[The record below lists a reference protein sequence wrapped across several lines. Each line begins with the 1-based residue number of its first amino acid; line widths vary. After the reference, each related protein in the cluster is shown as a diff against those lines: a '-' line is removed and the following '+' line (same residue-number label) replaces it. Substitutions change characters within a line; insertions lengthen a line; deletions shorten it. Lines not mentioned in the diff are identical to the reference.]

1 VSGDTLAIGVV
12 AAVAVASLCV
22 KRPSGSRT
30 VAPAAAARWYH
41 ASPAENRSSI
51 QSRGLLTAF
60 DQGMG
65 WTPAGVYFTQR
76 PPIDTDYDVW
86 EADLS
91 GFTLLPDPFCGE
103 ETDLGDCVY
112 VEHDVV
118 PSRLRLFRR
127 GSQRRG
133 SLALDELAR
142 RRMPRADFVFPQDRS
157 FPIHDHMHGQKALIY
172 AMTPSNEMRRYRV
185 MRDVFGRYPDLQA
198 WWNTTEKGRL
208 DPANRNSWQTTLL
221 KYRALLQ
228 RTTDAAEAADLRG
241 EIAALTDLVSKGARR
256 AA

>member
-1 VSGDTLAIGVV
+1 MNGDTLALGVV

-30 VAPAAAARWYH
+30 VAPA
-41 ASPAENRSSI
+41 
-51 QSRGLLTAF
+51 
-60 DQGMG
+60 
-65 WTPAGVYFTQR
+65 
-76 PPIDTDYDVW
+76 
-86 EADLS
+86 
-91 GFTLLPDPFCGE
+91 
-103 ETDLGDCVY
+103 
-112 VEHDVV
+112 
-118 PSRLRLFRR
+118 
-127 GSQRRG
+127 G

-157 FPIHDHMHGQKALIY
+157 FPIHDHTHGQKALIY

-228 RTTDAAEAADLRG
+228 RTTDAAEVADLRG
-241 EIAALTDLVSKGARR
+241 EIAALTDLVSTGARR